1 VVDVGGKS
9 GIRFGIVERLAQK
22 NLLDSLGRRLD
33 TARPGKVLTERLTNE
48 VPERHPSRP
57 RDFGRTAVK
66 VAWQQELSP
75 MHV

>member
-1 VVDVGGKS
+1 MVDVGGKS
-9 GIRFGIVERLAQK
+9 SIGFGIVERLAQK
-22 NLLDSLGRRLD
+22 NLVDSLGGWLD

-57 RDFGRTAVK
+57 RDLGGTAVK
-66 VAWQQELSP
+66 VAWQQELGP

>member
-1 VVDVGGKS
+1 MVDVGGES

-48 VPERHPSRP
+48 VPERYPSRP